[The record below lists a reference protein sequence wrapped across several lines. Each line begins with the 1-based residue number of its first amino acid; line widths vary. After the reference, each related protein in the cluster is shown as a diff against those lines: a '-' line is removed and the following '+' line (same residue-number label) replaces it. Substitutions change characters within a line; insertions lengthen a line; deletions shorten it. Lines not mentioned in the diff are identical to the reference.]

1 MRLSAFR
8 WASSIESCGLVK
20 VSCSNLF
27 PESLPV
33 NFKNS
38 IAASFRK
45 KILQAFAAETKYL
58 LPTCLCRCTSEQA

>member
-1 MRLSAFR
+1 MRLSAFM
-8 WASSIESCGLVK
+8 WASPIESCGLVK
-20 VSCSNLF
+20 VSCSNLL

-38 IAASFRK
+38 IAASLRK

-58 LPTCLCRCTSEQA
+58 LPICLCRCTSEQA